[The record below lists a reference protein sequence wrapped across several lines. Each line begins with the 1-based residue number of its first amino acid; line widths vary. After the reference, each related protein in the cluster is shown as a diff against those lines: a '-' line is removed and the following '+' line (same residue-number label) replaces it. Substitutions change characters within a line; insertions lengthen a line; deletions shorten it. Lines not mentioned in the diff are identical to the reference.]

1 MELDE
6 NKIEQLFGERD
17 DLTAEFKKEYT
28 VGRVVGE
35 GAYASVRVA
44 TSKASGRKVAIKV
57 YEKGKLKE
65 QQRKKSVRR

>member
-1 MELDE
+1 M
-6 NKIEQLFGERD
+6 
-17 DLTAEFKKEYT
+17 

-44 TSKASGRKVAIKV
+44 TYKASGKKVAIKV